1 MVENNESNENE
12 QVEMAIRE
20 LMDDDKTVLALLNL
34 IKLLKNSGDLESI
47 QKLAEEFIPGNPV
60 TIVQTAD
67 QPEFHKG
74 GINLIN
80 LLVALMASLSN
91 KTSQESLSTILY
103 NSDELWASMVEGAKK
118 PENFSLLRL
127 MGVLKDPEIA
137 SGLTAVLNA
146 LKVLG
151 NMLKRVDRGEGE

>member
-1 MVENNESNENE
+1 MVENKENGE
-12 QVEMAIRE
+12 NDQIELAIRE
-20 LMDDDKTVLALLNL
+20 LMEDDKSMLALLNL
-34 IKLLKNSGDLESI
+34 VKMLKDSADLEAI
-47 QKLAEEFIPGNPV
+47 QKLAEQFIPGNPAM
-60 TIVQTAD
+60 IIQTAD

-80 LLVALMASLSN
+80 LIVALMASVSS
-91 KTSQESLSTILY
+91 KTSQESISTILY
-103 NSDELWASMVEGAKK
+103 NSDELWESMVDGAKK

-137 SGLTAVLNA
+137 AGLTAILNA

-151 NMLKRVDRGEGE
+151 AMLKRVDRGEGE

>member
-1 MVENNESNENE
+1 MVENNENNENE

-20 LMDDDKTVLALLNL
+20 LMDDDKTILALLNL
-34 IKLLKNSGDLESI
+34 IKVLKNSGDLESI
-47 QKLAEEFIPGNPV
+47 QKLAEQFIPGNPV

-80 LLVALMASLSN
+80 LIVALMASLSN

-103 NSDELWASMVEGAKK
+103 NSDELWESMVEGAKK

-151 NMLKRVDRGEGE
+151 SMLKRVDRGEGE